1 MAEICGPLPMSLHD
15 LAEAYGLMLNR
26 LRLQAMTIGP
36 NGQAMEVEISSDLP
50 LLQPIHEHH
59 SALAA
64 ALARDV
70 ARALVRPVS
79 FSTPAPYQANDVEE
93 WSSDYSSDVFGSS
106 SPPSS
111 PSGPTQKRGLTA
123 AEVKYARDLS
133 LVSQS
138 AIRVMAVVFH
148 EPAISSHF
156 SGKHAIQ
163 LYDLHSLTFM
173 VV

>member
-1 MAEICGPLPMSLHD
+1 MSLHD
-15 LAEAYGLMLNR
+15 LAEAYALMLAR

-36 NGQAMEVEISSDLP
+36 NGVVTETEITPDLP
-50 LLQPIHEHH
+50 LLQPVQQHH
-59 SALAA
+59 AELAA

-70 ARALVRPVS
+70 ARALVKPVS
-79 FSTPAPYQANDVEE
+79 FTAPVPYQPNEVDE

-138 AIRVMAVVFH
+138 AIRVLAVVFH

-156 SGKHAIQ
+156 TGKYA
-163 LYDLHSLTFM
+163 
-173 VV
+173 V